1 MSLPIFT
8 CRHAQAEGVEKVAF
22 IQAAV
27 HPSFIFIT
35 QDGSPYEIKLWGN
48 RDGRLRCLLQAT
60 ARSYKKARATA
71 TRWAQDL
78 DAAAY

>member
-35 QDGSPYEIKLWGN
+35 QDGSPYEIKLYETRG
-48 RDGRLRCLLQAT
+48 DRLVVAIQGI
-60 ARSYKKARATA
+60 ARSYKKARKVAEA
-71 TRWAQDL
+71 WARVG
-78 DAAAY
+78 